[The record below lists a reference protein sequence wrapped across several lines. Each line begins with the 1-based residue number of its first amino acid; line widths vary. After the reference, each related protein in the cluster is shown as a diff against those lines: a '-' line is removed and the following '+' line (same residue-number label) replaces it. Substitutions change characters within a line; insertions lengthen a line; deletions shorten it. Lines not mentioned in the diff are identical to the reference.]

1 MNSDRARAEHF
12 TCAPRVVVLQGALE
26 LYPPAAKQN
35 TCDAESVGAKTIVI
49 AICMPIAK
57 HVPQASSTTMDKLAT
72 FTLDEYECDIYRSQR
87 SSLFMCGQVNG
98 WCDRRDVPAQTMT
111 STGGVMT
118 STGGVISSID
128 TAART
133 NWVVSVVSDNAVL
146 VLLYPRLPHAV
157 LVTAE

>member
-111 STGGVMT
+111 STGGV
-118 STGGVISSID
+118 ISSID

>member
-1 MNSDRARAEHF
+1 MDPNSDRARAEHF

-72 FTLDEYECDIYRSQR
+72 FTLDEYECCSQR

-98 WCDRRDVPAQTMT
+98 WCTSERPQGRARADNDFYRRRNDFYRRRNFLHRYHGQ
-111 STGGVMT
+111 
-118 STGGVISSID
+118 D
-128 TAART
+128 
-133 NWVVSVVSDNAVL
+133 
-146 VLLYPRLPHAV
+146 
-157 LVTAE
+157 